1 MFKRTQQQDSRLLQR
16 NPLSLAVGIAL
27 SLSGSLQY
35 AQAETQAAS
44 VQEAARQSSAFS
56 IGAQPLSSAL
66 LRFAEQAGLQVF
78 FADVKLENMQA
89 AALQGRFTPEQGLR
103 RLIGTNPVDF
113 QIGSNGVITLRPRSV
128 NVDTAKIDDVM
139 TVRAF
144 TVANPGDWI
153 YEQPRAISV
162 ISREQM
168 DNRPSRHA
176 ADLLEQSAGVYSS
189 VSQQDPSLS
198 VNIRGIQDYGR
209 VNMNIDGMRQNF
221 QKSGHGQRNGQ
232 MYIDSEL
239 LSGAT
244 IEKGATS
251 GMGGSGAFG
260 GIATFNTVSAHDF
273 LVPGKELGGKLH
285 ASTGD
290 NGTHFI
296 GSGVLALGNESG
308 DILVGASERH
318 LGDYWPG
325 NKGKI
330 GDIRTASGS
339 EENTL
344 RASDSL
350 KHGKVTDSGHT
361 MHSRLAKVGWNLP
374 ANQRIQFSYLQTQ
387 TDTPNPSMLTNTT
400 FPELGW
406 KKSGFSK
413 IMSRSSALDYH
424 LNPDDRDWLDF
435 SAKLYYVDTTD
446 KSDTYSTSSVINNSY
461 WTRSRMR
468 TYGVQAQNT
477 SSFSL
482 PAQHALSANYG
493 IDVFY
498 DKANSESTRD
508 SMTGVTPDGNRSLAS
523 LFANLTYGYDDFLT
537 LEGGMRYDR
546 YRLRGTTGMEIS
558 EFPYTVDSPCTANRL
573 TLCPNVRSTHLWKI
587 DSEAGKLS
595 PTAAI
600 AIKPGIDWLE
610 LFSNYGKSWRP
621 PAITETL
628 TSGSAHSSSTQYP
641 NPYLAPERST
651 AWETGFNIKAS
662 ELFTESDRLVA
673 KVAYFDT
680 KISNYINMEIG
691 RIKPGVYT
699 GVGSGNAA
707 YVNNLAKTRFRGIEY
722 QLNYDMGRFYADLT
736 YTRMIGKNDFCSNP
750 AWLGGAVI
758 REGGRNNY
766 YATPYDEVNNY
777 EQCNYGTVFSSS
789 SYMPS
794 DRGSLT
800 IGTRAFDR
808 KLDVGTVIRYN
819 RGYQDR
825 SAVNRAGGTGN
836 FYVADWPKYTLFD
849 LYASYKLTDNLKVS
863 GAIENVTNRAYLV
876 SYGDSI
882 SYTLGRGRTIQGGI
896 EYRF

>member
-1 MFKRTQQQDSRLLQR
+1 MFKKTQQQDSRLLQL

-27 SLSGSLQY
+27 SLPGSFHY
-35 AQAETQAAS
+35 AQAETQATN
-44 VQEAARQSSAFS
+44 VQEAARQNTAFS
-56 IGAQPLSSAL
+56 ISSQPLSSAL

-103 RLIGTNPVDF
+103 QLIGTNPVDF
-113 QIGSNGVITLRPRSV
+113 QIGNNGVITLRPRSA
-128 NVDTAKIDDVM
+128 NVDTVKIDDVM

-153 YEQPRAISV
+153 YEQPRAISI

-168 DNRPSRHA
+168 DNRPARHA
-176 ADLLEQSAGVYSS
+176 ADMLEQSAGVYSS
-189 VSQQDPSLS
+189 VSQQDPALS

-244 IEKGATS
+244 IVKGATS
-251 GMGGSGAFG
+251 GMGGAGAFG
-260 GIATFNTVSAHDF
+260 GIATFNTVSASDF
-273 LVPGKELGGKLH
+273 LAPGKELGGKLH

-339 EENTL
+339 DENTL
-344 RASDSL
+344 RASESL

-361 MHSRLAKVGWNLP
+361 MRSRLAKVGWNLP
-374 ANQRIQFSYLQTQ
+374 ANQRIQLSYLQTQ
-387 TDTPNPSMLTNTT
+387 TDSPNPSMLTNTT

-406 KKSGFSK
+406 KKSGFSN

-424 LNPDDRDWLDF
+424 LNPDDLDWIDF

-446 KSDTYSTSSVINNSY
+446 ESDTYSTSSSINNSY

-468 TYGVQAQNT
+468 TYGIQAQNT
-477 SSFSL
+477 SRFSL
-482 PAQHALSANYG
+482 PAQHTLSANYG

-498 DKANSESTRD
+498 DKANSESTRE
-508 SMTGVTPDGNRSLAS
+508 SMAGVTPDGNRSLAS

-537 LEGGMRYDR
+537 LEGGLRYDR
-546 YRLRGTTGMEIS
+546 YRLRGTTGMEIT
-558 EFPYTVDSPCTANRL
+558 EFPYTVDAPCTANRL
-573 TLCPNVRSTHLWKI
+573 TLCSTVKNTHLWKV
-587 DSEAGKLS
+587 DSETGKFS

-600 AIKPGIDWLE
+600 AIKPGINWLE

-628 TSGSAHSSSTQYP
+628 TTGSAHSSSTQYP
-641 NPYLAPERST
+641 NPYLEPERST
-651 AWETGFNIKAS
+651 AWETGFNVTAS
-662 ELFTESDRLVA
+662 ELFTESDRLVG
-673 KVAYFDT
+673 KVSYFDT

-699 GVGSGNAA
+699 GAGSGNAA
-707 YVNNLAKTRFRGIEY
+707 YVNNLVKTRFRGIEY
-722 QLNYDMGRFYADLT
+722 QLNYDTGRFYADLT
-736 YTRMIGKNDFCSNP
+736 YTRMIGQNDFCSNP
-750 AWLGGAVI
+750 AWLGGVVI

-766 YATPYDEVNNY
+766 YATPYDQVNNY
-777 EQCNYGTVFSSS
+777 VQCNYGTVFSSS

-808 KLDVGTVIRYN
+808 KLDAGAVIRYN

-825 SAVNRAGGTGN
+825 SAVNQAGGTGN

-849 LYASYKLTDNLKVS
+849 LYASYQVTNNLKVS
-863 GAIENVTNRAYLV
+863 GAIENVTNRAYIV

>member
-1 MFKRTQQQDSRLLQR
+1 
-16 NPLSLAVGIAL
+16 
-27 SLSGSLQY
+27 
-35 AQAETQAAS
+35 
-44 VQEAARQSSAFS
+44 
-56 IGAQPLSSAL
+56 
-66 LRFAEQAGLQVF
+66 
-78 FADVKLENMQA
+78 
-89 AALQGRFTPEQGLR
+89 
-103 RLIGTNPVDF
+103 NPVDF